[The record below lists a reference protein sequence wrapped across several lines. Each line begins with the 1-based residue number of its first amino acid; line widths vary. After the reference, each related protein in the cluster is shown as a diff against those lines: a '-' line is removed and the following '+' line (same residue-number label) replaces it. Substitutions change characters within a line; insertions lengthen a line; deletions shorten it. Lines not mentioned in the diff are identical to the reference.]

1 MVTLQKFAAVPDGP
15 AAVVSYKRTR
25 IPERREQGPRF
36 DDCRLMFM
44 RDRILLPNL
53 TKMAAALLAT
63 MVLTDGASAFV
74 ISDIRVEGIVRTE
87 PGTVFSH
94 LPFRAGDDFT
104 PEKGTRAIHSLYRSG
119 LFKDVSLSQD
129 GDVLVVRIVERP
141 AVATIETHGIKAF
154 DKDGVEKS
162 LRDVGMAE
170 GRIFDQATLDR
181 ADQELRRQ
189 YLARGYYG
197 VNIKTTA
204 TPLERNRVRITID
217 VDEGRASS
225 IASIRFTGNNLFDS
239 EELADL
245 MQLGTPNWFSWY
257 TKRDL
262 YSREKLAADLETIRS
277 FYLNQGYLDFK
288 IDSVQVSIAPNKS
301 DVYVTINM
309 TEGEMYT
316 LSGTKLTGDM
326 LGLDENL
333 EALVDIKPGDVYNAE
348 AVNKVST
355 AIADKLSTLG
365 YAFATAQPNPI
376 ADREK
381 RTVEVV
387 YTVDPGRR
395 AYVRRVNIT
404 GNNRTRDDVIRREV
418 RQYESAWFDSDKVK
432 KSRDRID
439 RLGYFESVTA
449 DPVPV
454 PGTRDQVDVELKV
467 KERPT
472 GSISLGAGYSTSEGV
487 ILSLGFAQNNV
498 FGTGNSFSIDVNT
511 SKSQRTYAV
520 SMVEPY
526 VTPEGVSRSWELY
539 DRRVDLEELD
549 VSDVEYETI
558 GGSLAWGIPF
568 TEEDRVFLG
577 GKVESTQV
585 DLAPGSP
592 QRYKTYVDKFGEN
605 PWSVAATLGWSRD
618 TRDNSLAPTRGTYQR
633 LNAEVGLPGFDIEY
647 YKMTYQYQRFFPLS
661 KTWTLAVNGEFG
673 YGDVYGDTDM
683 FPFFKNFYVGGIGSV
698 RGFESGTLGP
708 REDGSDGDSG
718 NLGGDRMVNA
728 SIELL
733 APLPGGDRTLRIFGF
748 IDAGYAWGYEGNG
761 RGGYTRQDMDFGD
774 IRYSTGI
781 GVAWI
786 SPLGPLKFSI
796 AYPLNDESTDDT
808 QRFQFQIGTG
818 F

>member
-1 MVTLQKFAAVPDGP
+1 MFA
-15 AAVVSYKRTR
+15 
-25 IPERREQGPRF
+25 
-36 DDCRLMFM
+36 
-44 RDRILLPNL
+44 NL
-53 TKMAAALLAT
+53 TKTAAAVLAA
-63 MVLTDGASAFV
+63 MVCAEGASAFV
-74 ISDIRVEGIVRTE
+74 ISDIRVEGLMRTE

-94 LPFRAGDDFT
+94 LPFRTGDEYT
-104 PEKGTRAIHSLYRSG
+104 PDQGTRAIHSLYRSG
-119 LFKDVSLSQD
+119 LFKDVSLTQD
-129 GDVLVVRIVERP
+129 GDVLVVKLVERP

-154 DKDGVEKS
+154 DKAGVETS
-162 LRDVGMAE
+162 LRDVGLAE

-197 VNIKTTA
+197 VKIKTTA
-204 TPLERNRVRITID
+204 TPLERNRVRITIN

-225 IASIRFTGNNLFDS
+225 ISSIRFNGNRLFES
-239 EELADL
+239 EELLDQ
-245 MQLGTPNWFSWY
+245 MQLGMPNWFSWY

-301 DVYVTINM
+301 DVYITINM
-309 TEGEMYT
+309 TEGEKYT
-316 LSGTKLTGDM
+316 IAGTKLTGDL
-326 LGLDENL
+326 LGLDKEL
-333 EALVDIKPGDVYNAE
+333 EALITIQPGSVYNAE
-348 AVNKVST
+348 EVNAVST
-355 AIADKLSTLG
+355 AIVDKLSTLG
-365 YAFATAQPNPI
+365 YAFATATPNPV
-376 ADREK
+376 ADQDN

-404 GNNRTRDDVIRREV
+404 GNSRTRDDVIRREV
-418 RQYESAWFDSDKVK
+418 RQYESAWFDSSKVK
-432 KSRDRID
+432 TSRDRID

-454 PGTRDQVDVELKV
+454 PGTRDQVDVDIKV

-487 ILSLGFAQNNV
+487 ILSAGFAQNNV
-498 FGTGNSFSIDVNT
+498 FGTGNSVAVDVNT
-511 SKSQRTYAV
+511 SKSQRTYALSV
-520 SMVEPY
+520 VEPY
-526 VTPEGVSRSWELY
+526 VTPEGISRSWEVY

-549 VSDVEYETI
+549 VADVKYETL

-568 TEEDRVFLG
+568 TEEDCVFLG
-577 GKVESTQV
+577 GKVEMTKV
-585 DLAPGSP
+585 DANQHSP
-592 QRYKTYVDKFGEN
+592 KRYQDYVARYGKD
-605 PWSVAATLGWSRD
+605 PMSVAATVGWSRD
-618 TRDNSLAPTRGTYQR
+618 SRDNSLAPTRGVYQR
-633 LNAEVGLPGFDIEY
+633 LNGELGLPGMDIEY
-647 YKMTYQYQRFFPLS
+647 YKMTYQYQRFIPLS
-661 KTWTLAVNGEFG
+661 KTWTLAFNGEVG
-673 YGDVYGDTDM
+673 YGDVYGSSDM

-698 RGFESGTLGP
+698 RGYESGTLGP
-708 REDGSDGDSG
+708 KDRNPDGDMD
-718 NLGGDRMVNA
+718 NLGGDRMVNG
-728 SIELL
+728 SIEVL

-748 IDAGYAWGYEGNG
+748 LDTGYAWGYEGDG
-761 RGGYTRQDMDFGD
+761 KGGYSRQRMSLGD
-774 IRYSTGI
+774 LRYTTGI

-796 AYPLNDESTDDT
+796 AFPLNEKEGDDT

>member
-1 MVTLQKFAAVPDGP
+1 MFA
-15 AAVVSYKRTR
+15 
-25 IPERREQGPRF
+25 
-36 DDCRLMFM
+36 
-44 RDRILLPNL
+44 NL
-53 TKMAAALLAT
+53 TKTAAAVLAA
-63 MVLTDGASAFV
+63 MVCAEGASAFV
-74 ISDIRVEGIVRTE
+74 ISDIRVEGLMRTE

-94 LPFRAGDDFT
+94 LPFRTGDEYT
-104 PEKGTRAIHSLYRSG
+104 PDQGTRAIHSLYRSG
-119 LFKDVSLSQD
+119 LFKDVSLTQD
-129 GDVLVVRIVERP
+129 GDVLVVKLVERP

-154 DKDGVEKS
+154 DKAGVETS
-162 LRDVGMAE
+162 LRDVGLAE

-197 VNIKTTA
+197 VKIKTTA
-204 TPLERNRVRITID
+204 TPLERNRVRITIN

-225 IASIRFTGNNLFDS
+225 ISSIRFNGNRLFES
-239 EELADL
+239 EELLDQ
-245 MQLGTPNWFSWY
+245 MQLGMPNWFSWY

-301 DVYVTINM
+301 DVYITINM
-309 TEGEMYT
+309 TEGEKYT
-316 LSGTKLTGDM
+316 IAGTKLTGDL
-326 LGLDENL
+326 LGLDKEL
-333 EALVDIKPGDVYNAE
+333 EALITIQPGSVYNAE
-348 AVNKVST
+348 EVNAVST
-355 AIADKLSTLG
+355 AIVDKLSTLG
-365 YAFATAQPNPI
+365 YAFATATPNPV
-376 ADREK
+376 ADQDN

-418 RQYESAWFDSDKVK
+418 RQYESAWFDSSKVK
-432 KSRDRID
+432 TSRDRID

-454 PGTRDQVDVELKV
+454 PGTRDQVDVDIKV

-487 ILSLGFAQNNV
+487 ILSAGFAQNNV
-498 FGTGNSFSIDVNT
+498 FGTGNSVAVDVNT
-511 SKSQRTYAV
+511 SKSQRTYALSV
-520 SMVEPY
+520 VEPY
-526 VTPEGVSRSWELY
+526 VTPEGISRSWEVY

-549 VSDVEYETI
+549 VADVKYETL

-577 GKVESTQV
+577 GKVEMTKV
-585 DLAPGSP
+585 DANQHSRK
-592 QRYKTYVDKFGEN
+592 RYKDYVARYGKD
-605 PWSVAATLGWSRD
+605 PMSVAATVGWSRD
-618 TRDNSLAPTRGTYQR
+618 SRDNSLAPTRGVYQR
-633 LNAEVGLPGFDIEY
+633 LNGELGLPGMDIEY
-647 YKMTYQYQRFFPLS
+647 YKMTYQYQRFIPLS
-661 KTWTLAVNGEFG
+661 KTWTLAFNGEVG
-673 YGDVYGDTDM
+673 YGDVYGSSDM

-698 RGFESGTLGP
+698 RGYESGTLGP
-708 REDGSDGDSG
+708 KDLNPDGDTD
-718 NLGGDRMVNA
+718 NLGGDRMVNG

-748 IDAGYAWGYEGNG
+748 LDTGYAWGYEGDG
-761 RGGYTRQDMDFGD
+761 KGGYSRQRMSLGD
-774 IRYSTGI
+774 LRYTTGI

-796 AYPLNDESTDDT
+796 AFPLNEKEGDDT